1 MRFLSILFVGL
12 LLSLIGCQPAPSGN
26 DRTTPTVQD
35 SLPSNPDTAE
45 VESYQQPLQRQ
56 CPEVG
61 SLLEGNRLV
70 VEDLGLEVLLV
81 ADSATADPELGPSHR
96 RLLVRSLEDCA
107 IRFERLLPV
116 DRSPDYP
123 YHLSDITYNK
133 AHRLV
138 ALRGFSRLYVLDLEA
153 LTLSPPLQPRFLNER
168 YAEDA
173 QSGAI
178 LRLEVWED
186 YLVGYARDM
195 GTFVFRLTGP
205 QRFEAVMPFAEFEV
219 LEGERYNSLFL
230 LSTDDGRVQGL
241 FPEYDFK
248 EKALKLNPLFSSPV
262 ELSTNV
268 PRSARNN
275 RFLVL
280 RHPDGRA
287 LALDLLQKEKVELP
301 EALKA
306 APTREVLEW
315 LQQNR
320 R

>member
-1 MRFLSILFVGL
+1 MREDGL
-12 LLSLIGCQPAPSGN
+12 PAE
-26 DRTTPTVQD
+26 TPET
-35 SLPSNPDTAE
+35 TAE
-45 VESYQQPLQRQ
+45 SYNQPPERQ

-61 SLLEGNRLV
+61 RVLEGNRLRV
-70 VEDLGLEVLLV
+70 PDLGLEVLV
-81 ADSATADPELGPSHR
+81 AADSSTMDPELGESHR
-96 RLLVRSLEDCA
+96 RLLVRSLEDCS
-107 IRFERLLPV
+107 IRFERVLAV
-116 DRSPDYP
+116 DRSPDYA

-133 AHRLV
+133 AHKLV
-138 ALRGFSRLYVLDLEA
+138 ALRGFSRLYVLDLGTLE
-153 LTLSPPLQPRFLNER
+153 LSPPLQPQYLNER

-205 QRFEAVMPFAEFEV
+205 QRFEPVLPFAEFEV
-219 LEGERYNSLFL
+219 LEGEQYHSLFL
-230 LSTDDGRVQGL
+230 LSTDEGRLQGL
-241 FPEYDFK
+241 FPEYDLK
-248 EKALKLNPLFSSPV
+248 EKALKLNPLFPAPV

-280 RHPDGRA
+280 RTPDGNA
-287 LALDLLQKEKVELP
+287 IALDLLRKEKVELP
-301 EALKA
+301 EDLLS
-306 APTREVLEW
+306 APTRTVLVW
-315 LQQNR
+315 LGQNR